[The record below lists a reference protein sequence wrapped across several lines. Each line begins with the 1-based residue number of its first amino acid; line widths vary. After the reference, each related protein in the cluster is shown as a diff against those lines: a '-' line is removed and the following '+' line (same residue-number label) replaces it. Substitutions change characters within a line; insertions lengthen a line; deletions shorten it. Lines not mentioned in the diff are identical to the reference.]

1 MRGRQLVW
9 SDPKI
14 QKLSRNFVTVA
25 DEVYMLYPE
34 DEWNLQRVKDRPEH
48 QFFKRFGEAMPKGD
62 WNHPGTKQG
71 LYMMGPDGEYLE
83 GRFAASGFP
92 DDIVE
97 RLERALDRWKKLRRK
112 KKYANKPVPKVVTTL
127 PARMDGKEFVLR
139 VHSRDLPRR
148 EGEQC
153 RFDKDRHLEA
163 GWMEFTKWAWN
174 ENWQAVDDW
183 RVLVPTK
190 SSKPQPVDG
199 AFVTRLAR
207 EMLIDNVRG
216 QAGTWKAE
224 HVQIARLT
232 MRRGPKKKGMTT
244 IVYEGEVSMSDG
256 ERAIDARLYGE
267 GLYDPR
273 KKDLVKFELVALGTR
288 KGAHAFNQRAEDRGP
303 APIGFSITRYREP
316 AARK

>member
-14 QKLSRNFVTVA
+14 AELSRNFVTVA

-34 DEWNLQRVKDRPEH
+34 DEWNLKRVQDRPEH

-71 LYMMGPDGEYLE
+71 LYMIGPDGEYLE

-97 RLERALDRWKKLRRK
+97 RLERALERWEKLRK
-112 KKYANKPVPKVVTTL
+112 DKGYANEPVPKVVTTL
-127 PARMDGKEFVLR
+127 PARLDGQEFVLR
-139 VHSRDLPRR
+139 VHSRDLPRG

-153 RFDKDRHLEA
+153 RFDKDTHLKA
-163 GWMEFTKWAWN
+163 GWMAFTKWAWN

-183 RVLVPTK
+183 RALVPAK
-190 SSKPQPVDG
+190 SSKPHPVD
-199 AFVTRLAR
+199 AKFVTRLAR

-216 QAGTWKAE
+216 QASTWKAE
-224 HVQIARLT
+224 HVRKASLT
-232 MRRGPKKKGMTT
+232 MRRGPSQKGMTT
-244 IVYEGEVSMSDG
+244 VVYEGEVAMDDG
-256 ERAIDARLYGE
+256 ERSIAAQLYGE
-267 GLYDPR
+267 GLYDDR
-273 KKDLVKFELVALGTR
+273 KRDLVRFELVALGTR
-288 KGAHAFNQRAEDRGP
+288 KGAHRFNQRGNDPGP
-303 APIGFSITRYREP
+303 APIGFAITRYRKP
-316 AARK
+316 AAGR